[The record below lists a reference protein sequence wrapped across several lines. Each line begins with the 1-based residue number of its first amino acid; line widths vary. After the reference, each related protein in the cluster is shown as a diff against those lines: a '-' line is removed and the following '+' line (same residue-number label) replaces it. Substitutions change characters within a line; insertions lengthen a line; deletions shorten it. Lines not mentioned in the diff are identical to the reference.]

1 MGLSLEGGFMK
12 GSTKA
17 KRTVGTL
24 FLTVLMVAA
33 SFGQEGRTAARD
45 GDGRGG
51 PGRMVG
57 EARAERAA
65 SLSRFMDREISKGNL
80 RLALAQTEDNGARVH
95 ERYNVYAKGL
105 RVWGAQLLRH
115 RLNGDVYLVNG
126 EVHAAV
132 DIDVTPMIAAGP
144 AEQMAL
150 TVLADPA
157 YRLVG
162 AAELMIYPSP
172 EGYRLAYKIV
182 AAKFGSRL
190 VTFVDANTGGT
201 LFQFEDLRTSTAV
214 GTGTGVL
221 GDTKKLSTTLENNL
235 YYAVDQMRPAQ
246 ITTGDIRHAESGT
259 IYYATDEDNS
269 WTSDG
274 SVVDGHAHM
283 GWTYDYFYLV
293 QGRNGMNDANR
304 ELLLCV
310 HLGNN
315 YQNAYFD
322 PSNKYMF
329 FGDGNPATSYP
340 YTTALDVVA
349 HEFTHGVTDA
359 TSELIYAAESGA
371 LNEAF
376 SDIMAASVEFYQQP
390 QGSGFRM
397 AEWWMGEDCSKSF
410 RPMRSLSNP
419 ASIAVWG
426 GRYPDHYSKRWIL
439 PVNAANDWGGVHLNG
454 TIASHWFFLLSAGGT
469 NRTSGMAVDGIG
481 ISKAEKIAYRAW
493 VHYLHPSSN
502 FKGARTATL
511 QAAADLYGSDSPER
525 DATAQAWSA
534 VGVN

>member
-1 MGLSLEGGFMK
+1 MK
-12 GSTKA
+12 RSTKA
-17 KRTVGTL
+17 KRAVGTI
-24 FLTVLMVAA
+24 FLTVLIVAA
-33 SFGQEGRTAARD
+33 SFGQEGRMPARE

-57 EARAERAA
+57 EARGERAA

-80 RLALAQTEDNGARVH
+80 RLALAQTEDDGARVH

-105 RVWGAQLLRH
+105 RVWGAQILRH

-132 DIDVTPMIAAGP
+132 DIDVMPLIAAGP

-150 TVLADPA
+150 TVLGDPA
-157 YRLVG
+157 YRLAG

-172 EGYRLAYKIV
+172 EGYRLAYKVV
-182 AAKFGSRL
+182 AARFGSRL
-190 VTFVDANTGGT
+190 VTFIDANTGGT
-201 LFQFEDLRTSTAV
+201 LFQFEDLRTSAAV

-235 YYAVDQMRPAQ
+235 YYAVDQMRPAR

-259 IYYATDEDNS
+259 IYYVTDEDNS

-283 GWTYDYFYLV
+283 GWTYDYYYLV

-390 QGSGFRM
+390 QGSGFRL

-410 RPMRSLSNP
+410 RPMRNLSNP

-439 PVNAANDWGGVHLNG
+439 PVNADNDWGGVHLNG

-481 ISKAEKIAYRAW
+481 LSKAEKIAYRAW

-502 FKGARTATL
+502 FKGARTASL

-525 DATAQAWSA
+525 AATARAWSA

>member
-1 MGLSLEGGFMK
+1 MK
-12 GSTKA
+12 GSTKT
-17 KRTVGTL
+17 KRAVGTL

-33 SFGQEGRTAARD
+33 SFGQEGKTPARE

-150 TVLADPA
+150 TGLADPA
-157 YRLVG
+157 YQLVG
-162 AAELMIYPSP
+162 AAELMIYPAAD
-172 EGYRLAYKIV
+172 GYHLVYKV
-182 AAKFGSRL
+182 VHGKLGSR
-190 VTFVDANTGGT
+190 VATFIDAKNSAI
-201 LFQFEDLRTSTAV
+201 LFRYEEIQTSTAV
-214 GTGTGVL
+214 GTGTGTL
-221 GDTKKLSTTLENNL
+221 GDTKKLSTTFENNT
-235 YYAVDQMRPAQ
+235 YYAVDQMRPAR
-246 ITTGDIRHAESGT
+246 ITTADCRHGNGAT
-259 IYYATDEDNS
+259 VYYIIDEDNI

-274 SVVDGHAHM
+274 TVVDGHAYL

-293 QGRNGMNDANR
+293 HGRKGMDDRNR
-304 ELLLCV
+304 ELVLSV
-310 HLGNN
+310 HFGTN
-315 YQNAYFD
+315 YENAQFD
-322 PSNKYMF
+322 SSTKWMY
-329 FGDGNPATSYP
+329 FGDGNPATHYP

-376 SDIMAASVEFYQQP
+376 SDIMGASVEFYHQS
-390 QGSGFRM
+390 QGSGFLM
-397 AEWWMGEDCSKSF
+397 ADWVMGEDCSRTFK
-410 RPMRSLSNP
+410 PMRNLANP
-419 ASIAVWG
+419 AGIAVWG
-426 GRYPDHYSKRWIL
+426 GKYPDHYSKKWIL
-439 PVNAANDWGGVHLNG
+439 PVDMNNDLGGVHINC
-454 TIASHWFFLLSAGGT
+454 TIASHWYFLLSAGGT
-469 NRTSGMAVDGIG
+469 NRTSGIAVDGIG
-481 ISKAEKIAYRAW
+481 LEKASKIAYRAW
-493 VHYLHPSSN
+493 VYYLHPSSN
-502 FKGARTATL
+502 FKSARTASL

-525 DATAQAWSA
+525 AATARAWSA